1 MLSEFNDV
9 WKGNVKNTKKYSIE
23 FNDILLSINDIFL
36 FDQTRSALS
45 VVVAR
50 VGFEPCNDL
59 ARLQGDSTT
68 NMILI
73 YRAIVFEILGS
84 VKISKEG

>member
-23 FNDILLSINDIFL
+23 FNDILL